1 MVSDIFILQAGN
13 KNLQQRLCKILNNNA
28 TGLHHDGCSQQKLY
42 FWCLCVTYV
51 YAICF
56 SSVTVSIGNVP
67 WVFVLVKSYLQRC
80 FHTDSCLIRKVG
92 QSIYYLNHIN
102 SLSTHKHRNK
112 CTQYFPAL
120 WDNTDWQA
128 TVWHMFD
135 VNDQQSVYGLT
146 WKIRLSG
153 TQSHPVQPPSCVPQ
167 TRWGPTGVWQT
178 KQSKTDVWQ
187 QQKKK
192 KDMGKN
198 KCVTHK
204 TNKKRCVTNKD
215 MGENRCVTNKTK
227 QVCDKED
234 NTKQVW
240 DKQYQTGV

>member
-1 MVSDIFILQAGN
+1 MDNCCFHILKQSLPSPWVCHLVFFHRFVNLRNDPAVTLSILMVSDVFILQAGN

-28 TGLHHDGCSQQKLY
+28 TGLHHDGGSQQKLY

-120 WDNTDWQA
+120 
-128 TVWHMFD
+128 
-135 VNDQQSVYGLT
+135 
-146 WKIRLSG
+146 
-153 TQSHPVQPPSCVPQ
+153 
-167 TRWGPTGVWQT
+167 
-178 KQSKTDVWQ
+178 
-187 QQKKK
+187 
-192 KDMGKN
+192 
-198 KCVTHK
+198 
-204 TNKKRCVTNKD
+204 
-215 MGENRCVTNKTK
+215 
-227 QVCDKED
+227 
-234 NTKQVW
+234 
-240 DKQYQTGV
+240 